1 MRKQPPSI
9 WVTRSAPYNLLAAQ
23 RLRAMGSHVITVP
36 LLDVRQLPCEKALAR
51 PNMLAFT
58 SVHGVRHHPFD
69 SEWADVPVLAVGDTT
84 AAAVRRSGYLE
95 VRSAGGA
102 VADLQT
108 LALRSAT
115 SGSRVIHF
123 GALEPA
129 GDFAGYLSRR
139 GFDAMH
145 VPVYE
150 TEPCVEGADLLLA
163 GNSGVNGVLVHSP
176 KAGRL
181 LASLIERTRCKG
193 TVVCLS
199 EACAAELRHIPSISV
214 SIARRPTERSLLRS
228 LADCFNIPRRP
239 LADTL
244 SPRHQAVFGTSGGSV
259 ACSANDNLPP
269 SPPPA

>member
-9 WVTRSAPYNLLAAQ
+9 WVTRSAPYDLLTAQ
-23 RLRAMGSHVITVP
+23 RLRGMSFHVITVP
-36 LLDVRQLPCEKALAR
+36 LLEVRQLPCEKALAR
-51 PNMLAFT
+51 PEMLAFI

-95 VRSAGGA
+95 GRSAGGA

-163 GNSGVNGVLVHSP
+163 GNSGVDGVLVHSP

-181 LASLIERTRCKG
+181 ACQLDRKDLLERHGSVLVGSLRGRASPFPFHQRLDRTTADRAIVAEKPG
-193 TVVCLS
+193 RLFQHP
-199 EACAAELRHIPSISV
+199 EAAASGHFVAE
-214 SIARRPTERSLLRS
+214 A
-228 LADCFNIPRRP
+228 
-239 LADTL
+239 
-244 SPRHQAVFGTSGGSV
+244 SGGV
-259 ACSANDNLPP
+259 RY
-269 SPPPA
+269 